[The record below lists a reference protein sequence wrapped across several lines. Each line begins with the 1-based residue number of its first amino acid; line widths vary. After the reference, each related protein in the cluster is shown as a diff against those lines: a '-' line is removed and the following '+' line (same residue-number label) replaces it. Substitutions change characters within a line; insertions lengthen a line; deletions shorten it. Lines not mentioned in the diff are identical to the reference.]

1 MTLTKEREE
10 LVINNINLVNYVI
23 RNFFNVSKDNCLYED
38 FYQTGCLGLILAAI
52 RFETKRSNSFSTY
65 AVAYIDGY
73 IRSYKNFQVP
83 LIRLV
88 ATDLP
93 ILSKILELSK
103 DNYSID
109 EIITITKCPRN
120 KILSII
126 NILNVNSLDDGITD
140 EEGESR
146 HLIDTIED
154 KSINV
159 ENHIIETQ
167 MLKEALIKTRN
178 RLKMSEK
185 NKMIWDE
192 YVSLCENGGDSRQS
206 VLANKYGVSNASIG
220 NVIKRGRETLKQ
232 IIKEEAN

>member
-146 HLIDTIED
+146 HLIDTIE
-154 KSINV
+154 V
-159 ENHIIETQ
+159 
-167 MLKEALIKTRN
+167 KTRN

>member
-146 HLIDTIED
+146 HLIDTIE
-154 KSINV
+154 V
-159 ENHIIETQ
+159 
-167 MLKEALIKTRN
+167 KTRN

-232 IIKEEAN
+232 IIKEEANWVTTDIHSTNSKK